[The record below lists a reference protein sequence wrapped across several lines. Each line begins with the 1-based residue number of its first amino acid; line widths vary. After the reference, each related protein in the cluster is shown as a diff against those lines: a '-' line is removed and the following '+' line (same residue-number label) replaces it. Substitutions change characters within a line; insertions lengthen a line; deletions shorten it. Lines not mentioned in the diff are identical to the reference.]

1 MIAVSEEEKRKTIT
15 SWVLEYTDALYIR
28 AINKISSIEIA
39 EDLVQETFLSAFASF
54 EKFKNNSQPKTWLI
68 SILNNKIIDFYR
80 KKSDKHV
87 SLDQLYEEKAGAM
100 ADEIF
105 DKNGKWALPESS
117 TIWAEDKN
125 LLDDE
130 GFNQALS
137 KCIDSLPSK
146 WALAINSKYLLDK
159 ETQEICQDLEL
170 TTSNYWQI
178 MHRAKLML
186 KKCIETNWSL

>member
-15 SWVLEYTDALYIR
+15 SWVLEYTDALYSR

-100 ADEIF
+100 SDEIF
-105 DKNGKWALPESS
+105 DKIGKWALPESS
-117 TIWAEDKN
+117 TIWAEEKH
-125 LLDDE
+125 LLDNE

-137 KCIDSLPSK
+137 KCIDNLPSK